1 MNCEEFEELSGAYAL
16 GALTPEEMRAARAHL
31 ATCDRHADVPEL
43 QAVAAGLAAAVPEM
57 EPPPALKSRIMDVV
71 RAEAGAPAIVDAAPA
86 RPGIM
91 DRVRGWLARPAFGYG
106 LAGALAVVVAALL
119 VWNVS
124 LQSDD
129 GGGGQTVAELSG
141 AASGRVILIE
151 DEGLAV
157 MEIEG
162 LDALPTDQ
170 VYQVWA
176 ISGAEPTSLGA
187 FGFTAGGNIRTVMS
201 FDPSSVDTI
210 AITIEPAPGSDLPTS
225 DPIISGKL

>member
-1 MNCEEFEELSGAYAL
+1 
-16 GALTPEEMRAARAHL
+16 
-31 ATCDRHADVPEL
+31 
-43 QAVAAGLAAAVPEM
+43 
-57 EPPPALKSRIMDVV
+57 
-71 RAEAGAPAIVDAAPA
+71 VDAARA

-91 DRVRGWLARPAFGYG
+91 DRVRGWFARPALGYG

-129 GGGGQTVAELSG
+129 SGGQTVAELSG

-162 LDALPTDQ
+162 LEALPTDQ

-201 FDPSSVDTI
+201 LDPSSVDTI